1 MFTRS
6 QLEIKTVPELRDLCR
21 RYGIKP
27 TGNPGYKVSYITS
40 LLVFPQI
47 ALQQLRQ
54 GKGLKSPGL
63 SVIQF
68 FEGVI
73 DEMNSPTDEQAALI
87 KITMEGK
94 RMNYPDRYDQENLL
108 NLHKAKI
115 HLEMAIGLLRQ

>member
-6 QLEIKTVPELRDLCR
+6 QLEIKTIPELRDLCR
-21 RYGIKP
+21 QYGIKP

-63 SVIQF
+63 AVIQF
-68 FEGVI
+68 LEGVT

-87 KITMEGK
+87 KIAMEGK
-94 RMNYPDRYDQENLL
+94 RMNYQDRYDQENLL

-115 HLEMAIGLLRQ
+115 HLEMAIGLLSQ

>member
-27 TGNPGYKVSYITS
+27 TGNPGYKISYITS

-73 DEMNSPTDEQAALI
+73 YEMNSPTDEQAALI

-115 HLEMAIGLLRQ
+115 HLEMAIGLLSQ

>member
-47 ALQQLRQ
+47 GLQQLRQ

-115 HLEMAIGLLRQ
+115 HLEMALGLLSQ

>member
-1 MFTRS
+1 M
-6 QLEIKTVPELRDLCR
+6 
-21 RYGIKP
+21 
-27 TGNPGYKVSYITS
+27 
-40 LLVFPQI
+40 LVFPQI

-94 RMNYPDRYDQENLL
+94 RMNYPERHDQKNLL
-108 NLHKAKI
+108 NLYKAKI
-115 HLEMAIGLLRQ
+115 HLEIAIGLLSQ

>member
-87 KITMEGK
+87 KITMEGQK
-94 RMNYPDRYDQENLL
+94 MNYPDRYDQENLL

-115 HLEMAIGLLRQ
+115 HLEIAIGLLSQ

>member
-115 HLEMAIGLLRQ
+115 HLEMAIGLLSQ

>member
-68 FEGVI
+68 FQGVI
-73 DEMNSPTDEQAALI
+73 DEMNSPTNEQAALI

-94 RMNYPDRYDQENLL
+94 KMNYPDRYDQENLL

-115 HLEMAIGLLRQ
+115 HLEMAIGLLSQ

>member
-73 DEMNSPTDEQAALI
+73 DEMNSPIDEQAALI